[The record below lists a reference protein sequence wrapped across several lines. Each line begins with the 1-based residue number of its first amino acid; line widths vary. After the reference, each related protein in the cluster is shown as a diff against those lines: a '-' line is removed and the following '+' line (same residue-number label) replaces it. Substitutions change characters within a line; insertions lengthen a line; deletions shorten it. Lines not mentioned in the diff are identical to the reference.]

1 MVRSIIHYFSA
12 ALFCFFLLCRAL
24 NQVGYAAPVSVILS
38 NGSQVEIRTE
48 SGGLEVQLP
57 EELIS
62 QISGMSESAFSQK
75 LIKELVRSGK
85 YKDVVIRKSDAGPGQ
100 KQIWT
105 VFMSPQRMIYDVTVS
120 GLGLLDENLYKRRLR
135 SRAGAIF
142 LEDALEDDVLTL
154 SAALRERGYPY
165 AQVETVQVR
174 GIPNG
179 TVSIEFSVKR
189 GSVCRLSEVRA
200 EGGESFL
207 QVVSLP
213 IELGAV
219 CNIPLI
225 KKNLA
230 AEEERLRQAG
240 YLDARIAI
248 ASVLY
253 SKDQSSAV
261 LTVRADRGPFTR
273 IEAIDLATGAIK
285 DDFVKRDGGIS
296 SFDLTNL
303 SEEDLKREVL
313 NFYLESGYAQATVTG
328 PSIEQL
334 ASGDKVMKFFVQ
346 KGPKILV
353 GQVNFV
359 GDRLPVSRVDALDAM
374 NLNPGIFSQS
384 VPFRE
389 ARLADYRDNLQALL
403 LNAGYGDA
411 QVDPPK
417 VLLSRSGGTA
427 KLEFTIRLGKIY
439 VFSELS
445 VLGLPEGFSIN
456 QSEID
461 DVVDLD
467 DPLSAESIKLLREA
481 VRKQLIES
489 GHYYAKVKDNPV
501 LQKET
506 EDTKKILLVL
516 EVDAGPIVTVRNVYT
531 EGETYGKAERIKM
544 VSMLQRG
551 TVFSPSSLERARRRI
566 LKYDLFSN
574 VAVEAFDLSAMERR
588 ETELDVVIR
597 TTGRSGYSLA
607 LSPGYGSRNGYRFGV
622 EFVRNEVNESGL
634 RFNAY
639 GSLSQDKEQ
648 LPIGNAPQQI
658 GRKITLGLTEPLI
671 RVGQWVSPVDAR
683 ILAGTE
689 VSNQSFETRLFET
702 YEFSFKWRPVF
713 WDQDFDFEWGVAREW
728 SDTISERFEPLQA
741 INTPTLQI
749 HEVVLRASFDTRD
762 SIEWARRGMFH
773 EIQTQH
779 ARFGLDSDVSYDR
792 YTVSSSFFFPF
803 LARWSHALSL
813 GFVTIS
819 DVRNKDKSTVTAPAS
834 RRSALTG
841 RAAVRG
847 FPEFGRSL
855 GPLIWLDLD
864 ARQGSATSECQNAV
878 RSIGGTNLVYG
889 KYELRYRTSYLA
901 NMLGLAWFV
910 DSGTAFFTN
919 PEIDTIRKKIESDI
933 KTDAR
938 FTSDCSLEQVRIY
951 QPPEI
956 GKPSTRSPANYLNSS
971 YVSSGIGLR
980 FIIPNF
986 AAISFDWGIPVRDP
1000 AEQGAAKC
1008 RTVSEAEAS
1017 DEAPGCIKRDKQDR
1031 LLGTIPFPGAFYFG
1045 IGATL

>member
-1 MVRSIIHYFSA
+1 MRFWFYSLFSRIAFFVVLIGSLIEIGFSA
-12 ALFCFFLLCRAL
+12 PTKVLLSSGVA
-24 NQVGYAAPVSVILS
+24 
-38 NGSQVEIRTE
+38 VEIRAQSAGIDVPLT
-48 SGGLEVQLP
+48 
-57 EELIS
+57 EELVS
-62 QISGMSESAFSQK
+62 QLSGMSESVLSQK

-85 YKDVVIRKSDAGPGQ
+85 YKDVVIKKSEGVTSQ
-100 KQIWT
+100 SQQWT
-105 VFMSPQRMIYDVTVS
+105 VLMSPQRMIYDVSVS
-120 GLGLLDENLYKRRLR
+120 GLGFLDENLYKRRLR
-135 SRAGAIF
+135 LRAGAIF
-142 LEDALEDDVLTL
+142 LEEALEEDVQTL
-154 SAALRERGYPY
+154 ASALRERGYPY

-174 GIPNG
+174 GVPNG
-179 TVSIEFSVKR
+179 TVSIEFSVKK

-200 EGGESFL
+200 EGNETFL

-240 YLDARIAI
+240 YLDAQIQI

-253 SKDQSSAV
+253 SKDQSSAALV
-261 LTVRADRGPFTR
+261 VRAERGPFTR

-285 DDFVKRDGGIS
+285 DDFIKRDGGIS
-296 SFDLTNL
+296 AFDLTNL

-313 NFYLESGYAQATVTG
+313 DFYLEGGYAQAKVTG
-328 PSIEQL
+328 PSIVPL
-334 ASGDKVMKFFVQ
+334 ASGDRVMRFFVQ
-346 KGPKILV
+346 KGPKIVV
-353 GQVNFV
+353 GQVDFL

-374 NLNPGIFSQS
+374 NLNPGILSQS
-384 VPFRE
+384 IPFNE
-389 ARLADYRDNLQALL
+389 ARLSEYRDNLQALL
-403 LNAGYGDA
+403 LRSGYGDA

-427 KLEFTIRLGKIY
+427 KLEFTVKLGKIY

-445 VLGLPEGFSIN
+445 ILGLPDGFTISK
-456 QSEID
+456 SEID

-467 DPLSAESIKLLREA
+467 DPLSAESIKQLSEA

-489 GHYYAKVKDNPV
+489 GHYYAKVKENPV
-501 LQKET
+501 LQNET
-506 EDTKKILLVL
+506 EESKKILLVL
-516 EVDAGPIVTVRNVYT
+516 EVDAGPVVTVRNVYT
-531 EGETYGKAERIKM
+531 EGETYGKSERIKM
-544 VSMLQRG
+544 VSLLERG
-551 TVFSPSSLERARRRI
+551 SVFSPSNLERARRQI
-566 LKYDLFSN
+566 LKYDLFSS

-597 TTGRSGYSLA
+597 TIGRTGYSLA

-648 LPIGNAPQQI
+648 LPIGTAAQQI

-671 RVGQWVSPVDAR
+671 RVGQWVSPLDVR
-683 ILAGTE
+683 VLFGTE
-689 VSNQSFETRLFET
+689 VANQSFETRLFET

-713 WDQDFDFEWGVAREW
+713 WDHDFDFEWGLAREW

-762 SIEWARRGMFH
+762 SVEWARRGMFH
-773 EIQTQH
+773 EVQSQH

-792 YTVSSSFFFPF
+792 YTLSSSFFFPF
-803 LARWSHALSL
+803 LSRWSHALSV

-864 ARQGSATSECQNAV
+864 SRDNNATSECQNAV
-878 RSIGGTNLVYG
+878 RSIGGTNLVYS

-956 GKPSTRSPANYLNSS
+956 GKPSARTPANYLNSS

-986 AAISFDWGIPVRDP
+986 AAISFDWGVPVRDP
-1000 AEQGAAKC
+1000 AEQGSEKC
-1008 RTVSEAEAS
+1008 KTVSEAEAS
-1017 DEAPGCIKRDKQDR
+1017 DDAPICIKRDRQDR
-1031 LLGTIPFPGAFYFG
+1031 IFGAIPFPGAFYFG